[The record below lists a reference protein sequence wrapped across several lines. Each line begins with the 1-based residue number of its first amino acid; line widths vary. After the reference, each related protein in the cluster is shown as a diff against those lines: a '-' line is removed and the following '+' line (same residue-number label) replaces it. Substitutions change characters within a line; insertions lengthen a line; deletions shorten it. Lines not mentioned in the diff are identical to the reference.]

1 MVILPIEWIFG
12 YIAMDKWGIF
22 NSYVTNYTRV
32 VFNAIYLP
40 ISLVYLTLV
49 SDGSNPPIRNAMVP
63 VASG

>member
-40 ISLVYLTLV
+40 ISLVYLTLPNKKCHGTGGLGV
-49 SDGSNPPIRNAMVP
+49 NHP
-63 VASG
+63 